1 MLRKL
6 ICLLVGRRCH
16 RLFLTAGLLLAA
28 WGLKGLGQAAV
39 FVHEA
44 ARVPAV
50 VTDVTQKPFDSAFAA
65 LCGGNWK
72 AEVAY
77 YPHVSY
83 SIPGGISQ
91 NGWRLPD
98 ADACDHGIGE
108 QVEILT
114 MPSDPTTAHLAA
126 WKFIWGEPTALFG
139 VGIALFLLG
148 YLLRGRKGRRV
159 PKPAPTRRET
169 PRAEEKAPRR
179 TQKRGQMEL
188 GLAVEEAPAKPKRKR
203 KAAAGGAAK
212 TPRKRQKK
220 EV

>member
-1 MLRKL
+1 MFRKL
-6 ICLLVGRRCH
+6 FRLPFGHHCY
-16 RLFLTAGLLLAA
+16 RLFLGAGCLLAA

-39 FVHEA
+39 FVHETV
-44 ARVPAV
+44 RVPAV
-50 VTDVTQKPFDSAFAA
+50 VTDVTQKPFESPLAA

-98 ADACDHGIGE
+98 ADALDHRIGE

-114 MPSDPTTAHLAA
+114 MPQDPTTAHLAA
-126 WKFIWGEPTALFG
+126 WKFIWGKPTLLFG
-139 VGIALFLLG
+139 GGVALILFG
-148 YLLRGRKGRRV
+148 QLLRGRKGRRV

-188 GLAVEEAPAKPKRKR
+188 GLEVEEAPAKPKRQR
-203 KAAAGGAAK
+203 KAATGGAAK